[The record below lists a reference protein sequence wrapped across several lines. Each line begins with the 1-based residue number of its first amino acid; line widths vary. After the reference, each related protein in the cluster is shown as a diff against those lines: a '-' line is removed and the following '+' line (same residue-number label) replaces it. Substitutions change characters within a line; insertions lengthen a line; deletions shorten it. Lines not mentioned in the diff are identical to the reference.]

1 LLIQIRLF
9 ILSAFN
15 LDVHEKIKIQLKMIN
30 ILMSLKQYEWA
41 KNFLY
46 EMVNSETG
54 SFISKDQN
62 LIEKIS
68 NAIQ

>member
-1 LLIQIRLF
+1 
-9 ILSAFN
+9 
-15 LDVHEKIKIQLKMIN
+15 
-30 ILMSLKQYEWA
+30 MSLKQYEWA

-46 EMVNSETG
+46 EMVDSETG
-54 SFISKDQN
+54 SFITKDQN